1 MVTPKV
7 NETKRGSAHK
17 AAGAG
22 TPPSAQRRPPSRL
35 RAERRS
41 QPAPK
46 GRHRAQPLNS

>member
-22 TPPSAQRRPPSRL
+22 TPASTPPAQR
-35 RAERRS
+35 
-41 QPAPK
+41 
-46 GRHRAQPLNS
+46 

>member
-22 TPPSAQRRPPSRL
+22 TPPSAQPASR
-35 RAERRS
+35 
-41 QPAPK
+41 
-46 GRHRAQPLNS
+46 